1 MEVSKEIEI
10 RDLLIKRLR
19 NAGIHVVTDRDEGQ
33 SVLNDSGFTTKMQ
46 SRLGQLKDAVDFI
59 RKKLKLA
66 SSGQTPIQVTEW
78 VHKKTEN
85 ILGHRIKEHLIDVSG
100 LNHAYNNHG
109 VGGKKLTP
117 NDIPLTKQDIELAPY
132 ILMNP
137 DRIDHGTPNSGRES
151 IIYEKTLSNG
161 RIVYIEAEEGLD
173 RQSLVS
179 KNMWA
184 NIDPHK
190 LSPFKVADARSEER
204 PHVSTSDNVILDDD
218 RAKIIKDA
226 ETAIKNEEILARA
239 DKLFVF
245 SDKTI
250 YGFVKNDTI
259 YIDTNEL
266 NVETP
271 IHEYAHL
278 WAEALRQQNPEEW
291 KNIVSIMKSETELW
305 NKVKKNYPHL
315 ETDDEVAD
323 EVLATYSGRQGMKRL
338 RDECWN
344 NKDGDT
350 LLKHIGIALDRF
362 WKNVSSFFGVSYKS
376 ADEVA
381 DRVFYDLLNEINPLV
396 YTKKG
401 VQKLSDRMILGQKIT
416 KTVGGGIQTASKDMT
431 NTIDHTFL
439 HLQISDKLRELMPK
453 VGDKIFVIDDFDVSF
468 DKMNRGSGDEKGK
481 ANMIYH
487 SNIRDRFGN
496 RFVCATTKGP
506 IKISEMTT
514 GDLQRL
520 NNILDE
526 KKYSVSKVQVRNDIP
541 ETDIRQAER
550 AAVTAVYM
558 RITDSRARRF
568 TDDQISD
575 IRNYH
580 AMFTDET
587 STTELFSQLFEKA
600 LQWISFRC
608 PEKWKTDTL
617 KELNDLADGITR
629 EESRGL
635 HL

>member
-1 MEVSKEIEI
+1 MEVSKEKEI
-10 RDLLIKRLR
+10 RDILIRHLR
-19 NAGIHVVTDRDEGQ
+19 NAGIHVVTDYHEGQ
-33 SVLNDSGFTTKMQ
+33 SVLNDAGFTTKMQ

-59 RKKLKLA
+59 RKKLKIA

-137 DRIDHGTPNSGRES
+137 DRIEHGMPNSGRES

-173 RQSLVS
+173 GQSLVS

-190 LSPFKVADARSEER
+190 LSPFKVADARSDER

-245 SDKTI
+245 SDKTV

-259 YIDTNEL
+259 YIDIHQL

-271 IHEYAHL
+271 IHEYAHI

-305 NKVKKNYPHL
+305 NKMKENYPHL

-323 EVLATYSGRQGMKRL
+323 EVLATYSGRHGIDRL
-338 RDECWN
+338 RDECRN
-344 NKDGDT
+344 YKNGNT
-350 LLKHIGIALDRF
+350 ILRHIGVALDRF
-362 WKNVSSFFGVSYKS
+362 WKNVSNFFGVSYKS

-381 DRVFYDLLNEINPLV
+381 DRVFYDLLNEVNPLV
-396 YTKKG
+396 YTKQG
-401 VQKLSDRMILGQKIT
+401 VQKLSDRMILGQKSCV
-416 KTVGGGIQTASKDMT
+416 K
-431 NTIDHTFL
+431 
-439 HLQISDKLRELMPK
+439 
-453 VGDKIFVIDDFDVSF
+453 
-468 DKMNRGSGDEKGK
+468 
-481 ANMIYH
+481 
-487 SNIRDRFGN
+487 
-496 RFVCATTKGP
+496 
-506 IKISEMTT
+506 
-514 GDLQRL
+514 
-520 NNILDE
+520 
-526 KKYSVSKVQVRNDIP
+526 
-541 ETDIRQAER
+541 IRQDLPEFEIRSAES
-550 AAVTAVYM
+550 AAKQAIHD
-558 RITDSRARRF
+558 RIVMPSARRF
-568 TDDQISD
+568 TTEQVGALTHY
-575 IRNYH
+575 R
-580 AMFTDET
+580 AMFTEDT
-587 STTELFSQLFEKA
+587 PTAELFTRLFENAIKDPDVA
-600 LQWISFRC
+600 RK
-608 PEKWKTDTL
+608 PEKWQTDTL
-617 KELNDLADGITR
+617 RELNDLAEGITR
-629 EESRGL
+629 EERQEL
-635 HL
+635 KV